1 MTAASPESAPHTSS
15 VRTILFATDLTARCD
30 RPLDRAIQLAQ
41 QWDAKLVLLHVLEA
55 QSDTPENIAAAEERI
70 RQDIEDTGIRFEIDI
85 AEGRV
90 AETVEAKA
98 AEHDADLIVTG
109 VARFNTF
116 GDFVLGHE
124 VDKLIRKTNIPVL
137 IVKAKPR
144 TPYQQLLVTTDFS
157 KPSQNALETALD
169 LFPALPIDLAN
180 AFHVP
185 FEGFIKAEDA
195 LAEVRAEQNEY
206 AQSFIKKIELDPENN
221 ERITLKLLD
230 GTTCEAVCRHA
241 NSLKNSLTVVGT
253 HGRGGIRAAMI
264 GSVAEALLE
273 TLPGDVLMIRGAKA
287 RKKVKDTGGTR
298 LSALA

>member
-1 MTAASPESAPHTSS
+1 MNAASPETPADR
-15 VRTILFATDLTARCD
+15 VILFATDLTARCD
-30 RPLDRAIQLAQ
+30 RPLDRAIQLARE
-41 QWDAKLVLLHVLEA
+41 WDAKLVLLHVLES
-55 QSDTPENIAAAEERI
+55 QSVTPENIAAAEQRV
-70 RQDIEDTGIRFEIDI
+70 RQDIEDAGIRFEIDI
-85 AEGRV
+85 AEGKV

-98 AEHDADLIVTG
+98 AEHDADIIVTG

-124 VDKLIRKTNIPVL
+124 VDKLIRKTNIPIL
-137 IVKAKPR
+137 IVKSKPR

-169 LFPALPIDLAN
+169 LFPALPIDLVH

-195 LAEVRAEQNEY
+195 LAEVRAEQSEY
-206 AQSFIKKIELDPENN
+206 ADAFIERLALDPDGQK
-221 ERITLKLLD
+221 RLTLKLLAD

-273 TLPGDVLMIRGAKA
+273 ALPGDVLMIRGAKV
-287 RKKVKDTGGTR
+287 RKKAKETGGTR